1 MKNEDYR
8 PKNITF
14 DVAMDETV
22 MPEALGEF
30 KKHEDVLKFLGNAKL
45 TTINQAMTASR
56 HMDATEKKEIRE
68 NYIDVLENVLPRL
81 EKDHSVKTQA
91 FNEAKKA
98 EKDAHE
104 MVNASISEAK
114 ILARDA
120 KRGLKPI
127 TLDDVYTFRLP
138 YKGRYYF
145 YTWIDGV
152 LKLCKI
158 SDIPEHEK
166 TEIWNAMAANEE
178 FIEKTFPDENG
189 EVKT

>member
-8 PKNITF
+8 PKSITF
-14 DVAMDETV
+14 DVATDETV
-22 MPEALGEF
+22 MPEFLGEF
-30 KKHEDVLKFLGNAKL
+30 KKYEDATKFLTDAKL
-45 TTINQAMTASR
+45 TTINQSITVSR
-56 HMDATEKKEIRE
+56 HMDASEKKEIRE
-68 NYIDVLENVLPRL
+68 TYIDVLENVLPRL

-91 FNEAKKA
+91 LNEAKKS
-98 EKDAHE
+98 EKDAHG

-120 KRGLKPI
+120 KRGLKSI
-127 TLDDVYTFRLP
+127 NLEDIHTFRLP

-166 TEIWNAMAANEE
+166 TEIWNAQAANEE

-189 EVKT
+189 EVKA